1 MRLVIGDAFHKGA
14 HKAHDGLWLFAD
26 ESIRR
31 RDVIVRIRQSQNRG
45 VGELAKSLLA
55 RKQRVRRVD
64 EGAVH
69 GTAQQGAEPLALVA
83 DLHQGGFLH
92 RLDAKPGQ
100 YVARGEI
107 RGAAKARDGDFA
119 SLELFAV
126 LDPVVDVKAEGHGG
140 GVSGDENVSR
150 PFKARSLRGGPAS
163 AADYLHVSREQ
174 HLKRLASTL
183 EKDEIN
189 IQTIA
194 LERAGFFGDIQHVDA
209 AADTSQSQKEMLRAL
224 SREGR
229 GAKEKEQ
236 KKNDRSLH
244 RLSSYGSFSSR

>member
-1 MRLVIGDAFHKGA
+1 MH
-14 HKAHDGLWLFAD
+14 
-26 ESIRR
+26 
-31 RDVIVRIRQSQNRG
+31 QS
-45 VGELAKSLLA
+45 
-55 RKQRVRRVD
+55 
-64 EGAVH
+64 
-69 GTAQQGAEPLALVA
+69 
-83 DLHQGGFLH
+83 GFLH

-100 YVARGEI
+100 YVACGEI
-107 RGAAKARDGDFA
+107 RGAAKAGDGDFA

-126 LDPVVDVKAEGHGG
+126 LNLVVDVKAEGHGG
-140 GVSGDENVSR
+140 GVRGDENVSR
-150 PFKARSLRGGPAS
+150 PFKAPSLRRGPTS

-194 LERAGFFGDIQHVDA
+194 LERAGLFGDIQHIDA
-209 AADTSQSQKEMLRAL
+209 AADTSQSQKEMLRTL

-236 KKNDRSLH
+236 KKHDHSLH